1 MSEEQT
7 FSTLRFASE
16 AKKITNHAKV
26 NEILDEQGQIS
37 RMRKEMEELKRE
49 LEAQKKINTNEM
61 LEEMKESLE
70 KERTE
75 KEEKMREIEIL
86 QMKVIT
92 SSQPAPPRKSM
103 MVQSRGNRRETWCG
117 PNLKKAMRRSFAP
130 AAFTR
135 PLPDLSLELPPP
147 ATSATPSFEFTPSTF
162 EKHLEFQESEKL
174 SEMDENETSW
184 LKLTPSPVVRKKRKT
199 VNFVQSPQFLSPKV
213 FRNPRLELS
222 STEDGATPKAVIR
235 DKFKR
240 VSLALSD
247 REQELERERQER
259 LETEA
264 ELNELREFTR
274 LEDESGVYHD
284 MKSKVDEVCDDQRM
298 EKLMFLEKSVLD
310 SEKMIL
316 DMRKDLEEK
325 KKENVTLSSR
335 LQEAEDSLG
344 KETETRQ
351 MLTLKVNQLEPLL
364 SEVKVLREKSDLL
377 ERNKEDFDMEM
388 ELALKKKETII
399 SDLKAFLESA
409 YEEIASN
416 ESSSK
421 DEVKKRY
428 AKKEDLQ
435 KETDNL
441 KEELKAK
448 EDLLAEQK
456 KVIEDLTKLQDQAA
470 AQPEGKSLFEDEEI
484 KRLKE
489 IEKSFSEE
497 KEKVL
502 DLQKKL
508 EVKTNYH
515 EELQKIQ
522 NSLVQEKEEAL
533 AKIEEKNLAIEDLKL
548 CIEDQTKE
556 HEDVLMEAGAWR
568 KEAEEA
574 RLCFEEQKEKIKTLS
589 NDFAKTEGDLLV
601 KVASIE
607 EESSAL
613 KLDLENSCK
622 AKEALSVENQD
633 LLQRVSTLSLKIED
647 SAKDV
652 SEKIGAMEELEEKNS
667 QLREEIENVKLS
679 ALSAGEN
686 HAQKYQ
692 EIETKLASVC
702 QEKVELHQQVVTL
715 TSELEAESKLK
726 EDLNEKL
733 KESESAE
740 RNAEDVQCL
749 LQKIQVLEN
758 LSSEAERCQEA
769 QKVENAEMLARISAL
784 IQEKEEA
791 VVEIS
796 TLKES
801 LKGEEV
807 QRVQNLEMIKTLSHD
822 NTKSDEALRDLLVKV
837 TSLEEES
844 SALKLDLENSYK
856 VKEALSVENQDL
868 LERIAT
874 LSLEIEDSTKEK
886 TGAMKDLEERNSQLR
901 EEIENVKLSALSAG
915 ENHAQKYQ
923 EIETK
928 LASVCQEKVELH
940 QQVVTLTS
948 VLEAESK
955 LKEDLNEKIKEL
967 ELETVRK
974 DDKLSDVQCL
984 LQKIQVLENQ
994 SSEAQIIVSEKDSA
1008 VKCLMSTNE
1017 EQRKEIE
1024 NIQFLL
1030 QEAEKQRDLVDEAAD
1045 KIEAE
1050 LELTK
1055 EKLKKVENSFE
1066 EKESQ
1071 VKEFQSKS
1079 EKQGEEIENL
1089 KFFLEEVKTQND
1101 EANEAC
1107 DKAEEALEVKN
1118 GEVKSLQKT
1127 IGSLEAKLAQVQL
1140 AQTSSVQ
1147 EQQIEDLK
1155 NSLSE
1160 VRKELGQRNI
1170 DLASIQV
1177 DVERGELE
1185 YKKKCEVLQVIKI
1198 FVKT

>member
-652 SEKIGAMEELEEKNS
+652 SEKIGAMEELEE
-667 QLREEIENVKLS
+667 
-679 ALSAGEN
+679 
-686 HAQKYQ
+686 
-692 EIETKLASVC
+692 
-702 QEKVELHQQVVTL
+702 
-715 TSELEAESKLK
+715 
-726 EDLNEKL
+726 
-733 KESESAE
+733 
-740 RNAEDVQCL
+740 
-749 LQKIQVLEN
+749 
-758 LSSEAERCQEA
+758 
-769 QKVENAEMLARISAL
+769 
-784 IQEKEEA
+784 
-791 VVEIS
+791 
-796 TLKES
+796 
-801 LKGEEV
+801 
-807 QRVQNLEMIKTLSHD
+807 
-822 NTKSDEALRDLLVKV
+822 
-837 TSLEEES
+837 
-844 SALKLDLENSYK
+844 
-856 VKEALSVENQDL
+856 
-868 LERIAT
+868 
-874 LSLEIEDSTKEK
+874 
-886 TGAMKDLEERNSQLR
+886 RNSQLR

-928 LASVCQEKVELH
+928 LASVCQEKVELL

-984 LQKIQVLENQ
+984 LQKMQVLENQ